1 VWLPTD
7 SDEVVKVALPEL
19 KLAVPRVEAPS
30 RKVTVPVGVPVAGA
44 TGLTVAVNVTAWP
57 NTDGFTDE
65 VTVVEL
71 PALPTV
77 WMIAAEVLLAKFV
90 SPA

>member
-1 VWLPTD
+1 LPTVR
-7 SDEVVKVALPEL
+7 DEVANVALPEL

-30 RKVTVPVGVPVAGA
+30 RKVTVPVGVPVPGA
-44 TGLTVAVNVTAWP
+44 TAVTVAVNVTDWP

-65 VTVVEL
+65 LTLVEL
-71 PALPTV
+71 DDGLTV
-77 WMIAAEVLLAKFV
+77 WVIAADVLLEKFV

>member
-1 VWLPTD
+1 MPTA
-7 SDEVVKVALPEL
+7 SAEVANVALPAL
-19 KLAVPRVEAPS
+19 KLAVPSVAAPS
-30 RKVTVPVGVPVAGA
+30 RKVTVPVGVPDPGA
-44 TGLTVAVNVTAWP
+44 TALTVAVNVTDCP

-71 PALPTV
+71 LAWLTV
-77 WMIAAEVLLAKFV
+77 WVMAAEVLPLKFV